1 MNHKAI
7 HFIISKMTMS
17 ESQSAVFH
25 RSIHTD
31 PISVIGADG
40 NYLHLSDGRKLLDA
54 TGGAA
59 VSCLGHANKRVK
71 EAIISQLDIV
81 SYVHS
86 ATFGTEAAEK
96 LAREL
101 VNTTGRKMSKAYI
114 VSSGKLYH
122 LRQAD

>member
-1 MNHKAI
+1 MATI
-7 HFIISKMTMS
+7 

-25 RSIHTD
+25 RSLHAD
-31 PISVIGADG
+31 PISVIGANG
-40 NYLHLSDGRKLLDA
+40 NYLHLDDGRKLLDA

-71 EAIISQLDIV
+71 EAIISQLDVV

-96 LAREL
+96 LANGE
-101 VNTTGRKMSKAYI
+101 MSKAYI
-114 VSSGKLYH
+114 VSSGKPFCQRHMYGQSLTMF
-122 LRQAD
+122 RF

>member
-1 MNHKAI
+1 
-7 HFIISKMTMS
+7 MTMY

-31 PISVIGADG
+31 PISVVGADG

-71 EAIISQLDIV
+71 EAIISQLDVV

-86 ATFGTEAAEK
+86 ATFGTEAAEN

-101 VNTTGRKMSKAYI
+101 VNTTGGEMSKAYI
-114 VSSGKLYH
+114 VSSGKAY
-122 LRQAD
+122 RTRRI

>member
-1 MNHKAI
+1 
-7 HFIISKMTMS
+7 
-17 ESQSAVFH
+17 
-25 RSIHTD
+25 
-31 PISVIGADG
+31 VIGADG

>member
-1 MNHKAI
+1 MATI
-7 HFIISKMTMS
+7 

-25 RSIHTD
+25 RSLHAD
-31 PISVIGADG
+31 PISVIGANG
-40 NYLHLSDGRKLLDA
+40 NYLHLDDGRKLLDA

-71 EAIISQLDIV
+71 EAIISQLDVV

-96 LAREL
+96 VAREL
-101 VNTTGRKMSKAYI
+101 IETTNGEMSKAYI
-114 VSSGKLYH
+114 VSSGKPFCQRHIYMGV
-122 LRQAD
+122 R